1 VYFLLVLDALHLR
14 NCFVNERDSMA
25 NLDKTH
31 LAVIGGGP
39 GGYAA
44 AFHAADL
51 GLDVTLI
58 DIEANPGGTCL
69 YRGCIPSKALLHV
82 AKLINDARDA
92 EEWGLKF
99 APPEMDLD
107 KMRARTQLV
116 VEQMTGGL
124 GQLCQARNIRYER
137 ARASFIDCNTLALHY
152 ADGSK
157 KRLSAEYVIFQLR
170 DQVCGEGVPL
180 PGQDVL
186 LIKAAAFEGADKLA
200 FVRGLEKMEPF
211 GQNNAEPLF
220 CAFGVELVTDSV
232 QVLKEQHLK
241 FFVHQ
246 NDTTHSVLGFYK
258 AERFCSTSIPRRMD
272 LVFSPHFNTY
282 NGNTTIQLLL
292 QDLRSA

>member
-1 VYFLLVLDALHLR
+1 MYFLLVLDALHLR

-157 KRLSAEYVIFQLR
+157 KRLSAEYVIIATGSRPTLF
-170 DQVCGEGVPL
+170 GPL
-180 PGQDVL
+180 IRSPRLMNSTNALHLEDIPGKL
-186 LIKAAAFEGADKLA
+186 LVIGGGYIGTATIPADSAAMN
-200 FVRGLEKMEPF
+200 VRTNSSGS
-211 GQNNAEPLF
+211 GT
-220 CAFGVELVTDSV
+220 G
-232 QVLKEQHLK
+232 
-241 FFVHQ
+241 
-246 NDTTHSVLGFYK
+246 
-258 AERFCSTSIPRRMD
+258 R
-272 LVFSPHFNTY
+272 
-282 NGNTTIQLLL
+282 
-292 QDLRSA
+292 